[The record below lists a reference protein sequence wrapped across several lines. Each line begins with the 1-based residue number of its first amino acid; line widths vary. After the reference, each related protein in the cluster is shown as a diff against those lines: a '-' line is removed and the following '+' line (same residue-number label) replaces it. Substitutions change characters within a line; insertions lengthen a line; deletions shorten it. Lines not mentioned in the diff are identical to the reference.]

1 MAIVIADQFNLEVNK
16 SLDDRLVVDSTT
28 TLYSKFNNLNSY
40 IGMMVYV
47 EAENAYYSL
56 NEYTEAGNADSTCWS
71 KIMSVS
77 GDGETSVDH
86 ATSADQATS
95 DSEGQN
101 IAETYV
107 KEIGLTTLK
116 DSISLGDSGSD
127 YSILVTKGDGTDY
140 KVNIPLFT
148 SSKDGLVP
156 SPGASNTTKY
166 LRGDGTWAT
175 PANTDTKVTNTLNT
189 TSKAYI
195 TGTTSNT
202 TNTGTQIFNT
212 DHYIQ
217 GDSLYSNKIVP
228 VIIKNANLGQGI
240 YMGIKD
246 NENNVITNNI
256 VIGTDFDSGSNT
268 PFIESEDN
276 PYKNILNPSYV
287 YHDSYY
293 RIHFT
298 NDIYGGDLVKHSVD
312 GVIESTTLSKHWA
325 IHQDGAASFNS
336 IIVGGHIEYG
346 KPGEDG
352 LVIDQSN
359 IYRAPLNSEIEANI
373 HMSWENVHMYGASA
387 VAMYTGGT
395 LDHDNPKAE
404 GNSYIYLDGSMGN
417 IDIHSDGGA
426 DIDIS
431 GDSGAISITS
441 NEDFRV
447 DARGMYLTST
457 GTMEFKGNS
466 KFKNSNGTILIQV
479 NSDDTVKLRNS
490 QGTNLLLSGTGI
502 VSELES
508 HTFRNKNSGDVA
520 LILDRGTK
528 SNFKIINDGALH
540 FQTDYTSTKG
550 EYFDVLSINNNNG
563 NATFKGTVTAPKFIG
578 GLETQGAMIDTDGGN
593 IFTIGGKIITDGGS
607 INLSDGDTSKGS
619 ITGANTVSADE
630 FIGALT
636 GNADTAT
643 KLKTARTIALSGA
656 ATGTATSF
664 DGTKNITI
672 PVTTLDATK
681 LTGMIPIASIPQGAL
696 ERLVPVANQA
706 ARFALTAD
714 NVQLGDTVKEQ
725 DTGKMYYVVD
735 TSKLNSED
743 GYEVYTAGAASSV
756 PWSGITG
763 KPSTFTPSSHTQAIS
778 TITGI
783 KDLTIKLGSSGST
796 QTYNPSTALNLEVT
810 PASIGAATSG
820 HNHNTTYL
828 KLSGGTM
835 TGDLNMN
842 GHHISNVGTIAISNR
857 LFVDRISISPVNSTG
872 GLLLENHLNMN
883 NQNIIQVGTVSATTL
898 EGSLTTDNLVDGDEE
913 LIIFGGTALD

>member
-212 DHYIQ
+212 NHYIQ
-217 GDSLYSNKIVP
+217 GNSLYSNEIVP
-228 VIIKNANLGQGI
+228 TTIKNPNNVQHI
-240 YMGIKD
+240 YMGIKND
-246 NENNVITNNI
+246 ENNVVTDSM
-256 VIGTDFDSGSNT
+256 VIGSFGTSSNT
-268 PFIESEDN
+268 PFITSEDN
-276 PYKNILNPSYV
+276 PYKKVLDPSYT
-287 YHDSYY
+287 YNDNIY
-293 RIHFT
+293 RIHFS
-298 NDIYGGDLVKHSVD
+298 DDVYGGDLVTHSNT
-312 GVIESTTLSKHWA
+312 GVTEISRHWA

-336 IIVGGHIEYG
+336 IIVGGRIEYG

-359 IYRAPLNSEIEANI
+359 IYRAPFSEIEANI

-466 KFKNSNGTILIQV
+466 KFKNSVGTIMLQI
-479 NSDDTVKLRNS
+479 NSDNTIKLRND
-490 QGTNLLLSGTGI
+490 QGTNLMVSGTGI
-502 VSELES
+502 ISELQS
-508 HTFRNKNSGDVA
+508 HTFKNVNGEDVA
-520 LILDRGTK
+520 LILDRNTNA
-528 SNFKIINDGALH
+528 SWKILNTSGVLK
-540 FQTDYTSTKG
+540 FQSDYTTAKG
-550 EYFDVLSINNNNG
+550 EYYDVFKLDYNSGNG
-563 NATFKGTVTAPKFIG
+563 TFKGTVTATKFIG
-578 GLETQGAMIDTDGGN
+578 DLE
-593 IFTIGGKIITDGGS
+593 
-607 INLSDGDTSKGS
+607 
-619 ITGANTVSADE
+619 
-630 FIGALT
+630 

-664 DGTKNITI
+664 DGSKNITI

-706 ARFALTAD
+706 ARFALTTD
-714 NVQLGDTVKEQ
+714 DVQLGDTVKEQ

-735 TSKLNSED
+735 TSNLDSED

-763 KPSTFTPSSHTQAIS
+763 KPSTFTPSAHTQDIS

-783 KDLTIKLGSSGST
+783 ENLTVKLGTGT
-796 QTYNPSTALNLEVT
+796 AQTYNPSTALSLEIT
-810 PASIGAATSG
+810 PAAIGAATSN

>member
-40 IGMMVYV
+40 VGMLVYV

-71 KIMSVS
+71 KVMSVS

-116 DSISLGDSGSD
+116 DSIGLGDSGSD

-175 PANTDTKVTNTLNT
+175 PADTDVTNTLDT
-189 TSKAYI
+189 TNKAYI
-195 TGTTSNT
+195 TGTTSDT

-217 GDSLYSNKIVP
+217 GKSLYSSEIVTNKIQN
-228 VIIKNANLGQGI
+228 KNNTSQYI
-240 YMGIKD
+240 RMG
-246 NENNVITNNI
+246 ITNNDTDTSDI
-256 VIGTDFDSGSNT
+256 INNNIIIGSINSKTSN
-268 PFIESEDN
+268 PKRNGAGYNDYDVN
-276 PYKNILNPSYV
+276 APYV
-287 YHDSYY
+287 
-293 RIHFT
+293 HFAD
-298 NDIYGGDLVKHSVD
+298 DIQGGDFIFDTNTNTFTSLTPHWHIYQGGDAGFHS
-312 GVIESTTLSKHWA
+312 I
-325 IHQDGAASFNS
+325 S
-336 IIVGGHIEYG
+336 I
-346 KPGEDG
+346 PGEDISDYELYIG
-352 LVIDQSN
+352 
-359 IYRAPLNSEIEANI
+359 YNSI
-373 HMSWENVHMYGASA
+373 MR
-387 VAMYTGGT
+387 
-395 LDHDNPKAE
+395 
-404 GNSYIYLDGSMGN
+404 GNSYIRLSDTSGLVGVDKSDTITLYSGSLNLSVDGGATFELDNDGFFKIEDSHGAYINSNLDGSLSINGN
-417 IDIHSDGGA
+417 DT
-426 DIDIS
+426 
-431 GDSGAISITS
+431 ISITTS
-441 NEDFRV
+441 TSEGNILIQNPKSRINLDADGKLTIENRYDSDDIRSHINFSTVGDIDMYATGSIDMSSAYSFRITS
-447 DARGMYLTST
+447 RGGKIDIQGESGTDIKDST
-457 GTMEFKGNS
+457 GT
-466 KFKNSNGTILIQV
+466 TLVQIR
-479 NSDDTVKLRNS
+479 DDIPKLRNS
-490 QGTNLLLSGTGI
+490 QGTNFRIEGTGI
-502 VSELES
+502 VSELQS
-508 HTFRNKNSGDVA
+508 HTFKNVTEGDVS

-528 SNFKIINDGALH
+528 ANWKILNTGGILK
-540 FQTDYTSTKG
+540 FQNDYTTTKG
-550 EYFDVLSINNNNG
+550 EYFDVLTLSHNTGDAKFKNN
-563 NATFKGTVTAPKFIG
+563 VTANKFIG
-578 GLETQGAMIDTDGGN
+578 SLQ
-593 IFTIGGKIITDGGS
+593 
-607 INLSDGDTSKGS
+607 
-619 ITGANTVSADE
+619 
-630 FIGALT
+630 

-835 TGDLNMN
+835 TGNLNMN
-842 GHHISNVGTIAISNR
+842 GHNINSAGDVIVLNR
-857 LFVDRISISPVNSTG
+857 LWADRISINPMNSTNA
-872 GLLLENHLNMN
+872 LLLESSINMN
-883 NQNIIQVGTVSATTL
+883 NHNIIQVGTVSATTL
-898 EGSLTTDNLVDGDEE
+898 EGSLTTDYLVDGDEE